1 LREIIFVCFCIL
13 KIYYFNIFLNKKY
26 FIKKLTAISVT
37 ADMMLDGAVTAQ
49 FFFLIFILMTKK

>member
-1 LREIIFVCFCIL
+1 M
-13 KIYYFNIFLNKKY
+13 YYFNINLNKKY

-49 FFFLIFILMTKK
+49 FFFLIFILMIKK